1 MTESPKPLGM
11 SDFFALEAG
20 EYLERLDGMLAKGD
34 SPSAAEIVRLARALR
49 GSALMAN
56 QPAIARAAAGLEVV
70 ARAVREGRR
79 AWDPQTQQLALR
91 AVDDLKIFVR
101 RVGSWTDADTAKA
114 EALAVELEQ
123 VAGRPSA
130 QIRAVEALGL
140 DAGARAFVAREGAAI
155 AGALERAAQA
165 VRANPRA
172 HDPLQHVMRAL
183 QPLRGL
189 AALTDLPPLPD
200 LLEGIERAIGELA
213 RSGLEP
219 PTNLG
224 ELFQVAGSAI
234 ARAAREV
241 AERGRPDPEGPD
253 FRQFAGFLVKL
264 MESEPDAVSIGS
276 LYYSDSG
283 PHIVSRGVPAARPS
297 TLGKLELVSHG
308 EHLRQAADSL
318 ERAPSATQRE
328 LRAHTLGTT
337 FRALANAGGGV
348 LADRVAQFA
357 IAGREAVASGIAVS
371 SAAAFAAE
379 LRRAGDLLVRSGT
392 GDEEALATELD
403 ALTAALRAIQPG
415 AAPAPAPPR
424 APAAPAP
431 APRPTPASRPTP
443 PPAAA
448 PVVPGVKAAPAP
460 RAEPAL
466 PETPDLVGSW
476 AAYQRLLERG
486 IGSASL
492 AELIAG
498 VQSAPA
504 APSPARWAWILGLA
518 VTVAFLAWAVRGTQW
533 SEVLAGLSAVDPLLL
548 VLTVALA
555 TLTFPIRLIRWR
567 VILRDERERP
577 LPWLPLW
584 HAVAIGFMANN
595 LLPARAGEFAR
606 AYVGSR
612 QLPVRFTTA
621 LGSIGVERVFD
632 ALVMLGLM
640 ALAIASPSFP
650 AHSTLLDT
658 PLSRLAGRA
667 ALLFGAMFVV
677 ALVVVLRP
685 APWLALFERV
695 TRTVLPARLAARVAG
710 MAEGLVAGLTVLKRP
725 GRFGAMLFWS
735 LVLWV
740 TNAASFAVCF
750 RAFGLQV
757 PIEGS
762 LLLQGILGFAV
773 AVPASAGFFGVFE
786 KATQLTLQ
794 LYSISPSLALAYAVA
809 YHVSTFLPI
818 TLLGLRSLASVH
830 LHLGDLGRAR
840 TADQLGD
847 ARP

>member
-20 EYLERLDGMLAKGD
+20 EYLERLDGMLAKAD
-34 SPSAAEIVRLARALR
+34 SPSADEIVRLARALR

-56 QPAIARAAAGLEVV
+56 QPAIARAAAGLEVL

-165 VRANPRA
+165 LRANPRA
-172 HDPLQHVMRAL
+172 HEPLQHVMRAL

-200 LLEGIERAIGELA
+200 LLEGIERAIAELS
-213 RSGLEP
+213 RSGLQP
-219 PTNLG
+219 PANVG
-224 ELFQVAGSAI
+224 ELFQIAGGAI

-241 AERGRPDPEGPD
+241 AERGRPDPEGAD
-253 FRQFAGFLVKL
+253 FRQFAGLLVKF

-415 AAPAPAPPR
+415 AAPAPAR

-443 PPAAA
+443 PRAAA
-448 PVVPGVKAAPAP
+448 PVVPGVKSAPAP
-460 RAEPAL
+460 RAEPAM

-476 AAYQRLLERG
+476 AAYQRLLEGG

-504 APSPARWAWILGLA
+504 APAPGPPLA
-518 VTVAFLAWAVRGTQW
+518 AAA
-533 SEVLAGLSAVDPLLL
+533 APAVDVRALLYRGDRALQRAKELREAAKRVSGDELRAL
-548 VLTVALA
+548 VDEVCDLVALA
-555 TLTFPIRLIRWR
+555 LEP
-567 VILRDERERP
+567 
-577 LPWLPLW
+577 
-584 HAVAIGFMANN
+584 
-595 LLPARAGEFAR
+595 
-606 AYVGSR
+606 
-612 QLPVRFTTA
+612 
-621 LGSIGVERVFD
+621 
-632 ALVMLGLM
+632 
-640 ALAIASPSFP
+640 SP
-650 AHSTLLDT
+650 
-658 PLSRLAGRA
+658 
-667 ALLFGAMFVV
+667 
-677 ALVVVLRP
+677 
-685 APWLALFERV
+685 
-695 TRTVLPARLAARVAG
+695 
-710 MAEGLVAGLTVLKRP
+710 
-725 GRFGAMLFWS
+725 
-735 LVLWV
+735 
-740 TNAASFAVCF
+740 
-750 RAFGLQV
+750 
-757 PIEGS
+757 
-762 LLLQGILGFAV
+762 
-773 AVPASAGFFGVFE
+773 
-786 KATQLTLQ
+786 
-794 LYSISPSLALAYAVA
+794 
-809 YHVSTFLPI
+809 
-818 TLLGLRSLASVH
+818 
-830 LHLGDLGRAR
+830 
-840 TADQLGD
+840 
-847 ARP
+847 

>member
-20 EYLERLDGMLAKGD
+20 EYLERLDGMLAQGD
-34 SPSAAEIVRLARALR
+34 SPSADEIVRLARALR

-56 QPAIARAAAGLEVV
+56 QPAIARAAAGLEVL

-101 RVGSWTDADTAKA
+101 RAGSWTDADTAKA

-165 VRANPRA
+165 LRANPRA
-172 HDPLQHVMRAL
+172 HDPLHHAIPPL

-200 LLEGIERAIGELA
+200 LLEGIERAIGELS

-253 FRQFAGFLVKL
+253 FRQFAGLLVKV

-379 LRRAGDLLVRSGT
+379 LRRAGDLLARSGT

-415 AAPAPAPPR
+415 AAPAPAPAR

-431 APRPTPASRPTP
+431 APRPAPASRPTP
-443 PPAAA
+443 PPAPA
-448 PVVPGVKAAPAP
+448 PVVRGVKAAPAP
-460 RAEPAL
+460 RVEPAM

-476 AAYQRLLERG
+476 SAYQRLLEGG

-504 APSPARWAWILGLA
+504 APAPGSP
-518 VTVAFLAWAVRGTQW
+518 VAAPA
-533 SEVLAGLSAVDPLLL
+533 APAVDVRALLYRGDRALQRAKELREAAKRVSGDELRAL
-548 VLTVALA
+548 VDEVCDLVALA
-555 TLTFPIRLIRWR
+555 LEP
-567 VILRDERERP
+567 
-577 LPWLPLW
+577 
-584 HAVAIGFMANN
+584 
-595 LLPARAGEFAR
+595 
-606 AYVGSR
+606 
-612 QLPVRFTTA
+612 
-621 LGSIGVERVFD
+621 
-632 ALVMLGLM
+632 
-640 ALAIASPSFP
+640 SP
-650 AHSTLLDT
+650 
-658 PLSRLAGRA
+658 
-667 ALLFGAMFVV
+667 
-677 ALVVVLRP
+677 
-685 APWLALFERV
+685 
-695 TRTVLPARLAARVAG
+695 
-710 MAEGLVAGLTVLKRP
+710 
-725 GRFGAMLFWS
+725 
-735 LVLWV
+735 
-740 TNAASFAVCF
+740 
-750 RAFGLQV
+750 
-757 PIEGS
+757 
-762 LLLQGILGFAV
+762 
-773 AVPASAGFFGVFE
+773 
-786 KATQLTLQ
+786 
-794 LYSISPSLALAYAVA
+794 
-809 YHVSTFLPI
+809 
-818 TLLGLRSLASVH
+818 
-830 LHLGDLGRAR
+830 
-840 TADQLGD
+840 
-847 ARP
+847 

>member
-1 MTESPKPLGM
+1 MTESPSPKPLGM

-34 SPSAAEIVRLARALR
+34 SPSADEIVRLARALR
-49 GSALMAN
+49 GSALMAS
-56 QPAIARAAAGLEVV
+56 QPAIARAAAGLEVL

-101 RVGSWTDADTAKA
+101 RAGSWTDADTAKA

-155 AGALERAAQA
+155 AGALERATQA
-165 VRANPRA
+165 LRANPRA
-172 HDPLQHVMRAL
+172 HEPLQHVMRAL

-200 LLEGIERAIGELA
+200 LLEGIERAIGELS

-253 FRQFAGFLVKL
+253 FRQFAGLLVKF

-357 IAGREAVASGIAVS
+357 VAAREAVASGIAVS

-379 LRRAGDLLVRSGT
+379 LRRAGDLLAGSGT

-403 ALTAALRAIQPG
+403 SLTAALRTIQPG
-415 AAPAPAPPR
+415 APAPAAAAPVPRPAPAPPPAPPR
-424 APAAPAP
+424 AATPAAPVAKAP
-431 APRPTPASRPTP
+431 PA
-443 PPAAA
+443 PAAA
-448 PVVPGVKAAPAP
+448 PVSPQ
-460 RAEPAL
+460 RADQAT

-476 AAYQRLLERG
+476 AAYQRLG
-486 IGSASL
+486 AGGFGTASL
-492 AELIAG
+492 AELVAG
-498 VQSAPA
+498 ERVPA
-504 APSPARWAWILGLA
+504 APAPGSRLPAPTPASA
-518 VTVAFLAWAVRGTQW
+518 EPA
-533 SEVLAGLSAVDPLLL
+533 AVDVRTLLYRGDRALRRAQELRAAAKQASGDALREL
-548 VLTVALA
+548 VDEVCDLVALA
-555 TLTFPIRLIRWR
+555 LEP
-567 VILRDERERP
+567 
-577 LPWLPLW
+577 
-584 HAVAIGFMANN
+584 
-595 LLPARAGEFAR
+595 
-606 AYVGSR
+606 
-612 QLPVRFTTA
+612 
-621 LGSIGVERVFD
+621 
-632 ALVMLGLM
+632 
-640 ALAIASPSFP
+640 SP
-650 AHSTLLDT
+650 
-658 PLSRLAGRA
+658 
-667 ALLFGAMFVV
+667 
-677 ALVVVLRP
+677 
-685 APWLALFERV
+685 
-695 TRTVLPARLAARVAG
+695 
-710 MAEGLVAGLTVLKRP
+710 
-725 GRFGAMLFWS
+725 
-735 LVLWV
+735 
-740 TNAASFAVCF
+740 
-750 RAFGLQV
+750 
-757 PIEGS
+757 
-762 LLLQGILGFAV
+762 
-773 AVPASAGFFGVFE
+773 
-786 KATQLTLQ
+786 
-794 LYSISPSLALAYAVA
+794 
-809 YHVSTFLPI
+809 
-818 TLLGLRSLASVH
+818 
-830 LHLGDLGRAR
+830 
-840 TADQLGD
+840 
-847 ARP
+847 

>member
-1 MTESPKPLGM
+1 MTEPSKPLGM

-20 EYLERLDGMLAKGD
+20 EYLERLDGLLAKGD
-34 SPSAAEIVRLARALR
+34 NPSADEIVRLARALR

-56 QPAIARAAAGLEVV
+56 QHAIARTAGGLEAL

-91 AVDDLKIFVR
+91 GVDALKIFVR
-101 RVGSWTDADTAKA
+101 KAASWTEADTAKA
-114 EALAVELEQ
+114 EALASQLEQ
-123 VAGRPSA
+123 FGGRPSA
-130 QIRAVEALGL
+130 QIRAAEAIGL

-165 VRANPRA
+165 LRANPRA
-172 HDPLQHVMRAL
+172 HEPLQHVMRAL

-200 LLEGIERAIGELA
+200 LLEGIERALGELS

-224 ELFQVAGSAI
+224 ELFQVAGNAI

-253 FRQFAGFLVKL
+253 FRQFAGLLVKF

-415 AAPAPAPPR
+415 AAPAR

-431 APRPTPASRPTP
+431 APRTAPAPASRPTP

-460 RAEPAL
+460 RHEPAM

-476 AAYQRLLERG
+476 AAYQRLSEGG

-498 VQSAPA
+498 VESAPA
-504 APSPARWAWILGLA
+504 APAPGSPLA
-518 VTVAFLAWAVRGTQW
+518 AAPAPATVDVRALLYRGDRALQRAKELRAAAKRA
-533 SEVLAGLSAVDPLLL
+533 SGDELRALVDEVCDL
-548 VLTVALA
+548 VALA
-555 TLTFPIRLIRWR
+555 LEP
-567 VILRDERERP
+567 
-577 LPWLPLW
+577 
-584 HAVAIGFMANN
+584 
-595 LLPARAGEFAR
+595 
-606 AYVGSR
+606 
-612 QLPVRFTTA
+612 
-621 LGSIGVERVFD
+621 
-632 ALVMLGLM
+632 
-640 ALAIASPSFP
+640 SP
-650 AHSTLLDT
+650 
-658 PLSRLAGRA
+658 
-667 ALLFGAMFVV
+667 
-677 ALVVVLRP
+677 
-685 APWLALFERV
+685 
-695 TRTVLPARLAARVAG
+695 
-710 MAEGLVAGLTVLKRP
+710 
-725 GRFGAMLFWS
+725 
-735 LVLWV
+735 
-740 TNAASFAVCF
+740 
-750 RAFGLQV
+750 
-757 PIEGS
+757 
-762 LLLQGILGFAV
+762 
-773 AVPASAGFFGVFE
+773 
-786 KATQLTLQ
+786 
-794 LYSISPSLALAYAVA
+794 
-809 YHVSTFLPI
+809 
-818 TLLGLRSLASVH
+818 
-830 LHLGDLGRAR
+830 
-840 TADQLGD
+840 
-847 ARP
+847 